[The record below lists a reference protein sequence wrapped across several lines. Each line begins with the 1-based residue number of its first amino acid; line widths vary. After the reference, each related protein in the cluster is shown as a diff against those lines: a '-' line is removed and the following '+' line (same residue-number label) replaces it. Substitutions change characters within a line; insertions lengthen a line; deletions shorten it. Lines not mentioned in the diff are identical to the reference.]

1 MKRFILNP
9 GNRRRPLG
17 GAMRTC
23 SGKSAWRFAA
33 AFPWLRRAKERSVCS
48 AIIYAFL
55 ISSAFAQSDAQFAKA
70 NQEFAAGQFKE
81 AIDDYEGLVRTGP
94 WSANLFY
101 DLGNAHFR
109 NGNFG
114 RAILNY
120 ERALA
125 LNPRHPE
132 ADANLRITR
141 DEARALELTA
151 SRTERALRFMNL
163 NQYAI
168 AAGIAF
174 WVGAFGIIA
183 LFFARRRSG
192 RLLTMSILSL
202 SIFAVAVAAIV
213 GIDNGNR
220 GRALAIVTDT
230 GAEARVATADNA
242 NRVLTL
248 PPGSEI
254 RILSK
259 RGDWIYAA
267 LPNNLRGWISAKSA
281 ESVRL

>member
-9 GNRRRPLG
+9 GIY
-17 GAMRTC
+17 C
-23 SGKSAWRFAA
+23 
-33 AFPWLRRAKERSVCS
+33 

-70 NQEFAAGQFKE
+70 NQEFAAGRFKE
-81 AIDDYEGLVRTGP
+81 AIDDYEGLVRAGP

-109 NGNFG
+109 NGNLG

-125 LNPRHPE
+125 LDPRHPE
-132 ADANLRITR
+132 ADANLRIAR

-163 NQYAI
+163 NQHTI
-168 AAGIAF
+168 TAAIAF
-174 WVGAFGIIA
+174 WIGAFGITA

-192 RLLTMSILSL
+192 RLLTMSIVSL
-202 SIFAVAVAAIV
+202 SIFAVAVGAIV

-230 GAEARVATADNA
+230 GVEARVATADNA

>member
-9 GNRRRPLG
+9 GCRRRPLG
-17 GAMRTC
+17 YAMRARF
-23 SGKSAWRFAA
+23 GKSAWRFAA
-33 AFPWLRRAKERSVCS
+33 AFAWLRRAKERSVYS

-81 AIDDYEGLVRTGP
+81 AIDHYEELVRTGP

-125 LNPRHPE
+125 LDPRHPE

-163 NQYAI
+163 NQYAMT
-168 AAGIAF
+168 AGIAF
-174 WVGAFGIIA
+174 WVGAFTITA

-192 RLLTMSILSL
+192 GLLTMSILSL
-202 SIFAVAVAAIV
+202 SIFAAAVAAIV
-213 GIDNGNR
+213 GFDNGNR

-230 GAEARVATADNA
+230 GVEARVATADNA

-259 RGDWIYAA
+259 RGDWIYAT

>member
-1 MKRFILNP
+1 MKRFIPNP
-9 GNRRRPLG
+9 GIY
-17 GAMRTC
+17 
-23 SGKSAWRFAA
+23 
-33 AFPWLRRAKERSVCS
+33 S

-55 ISSAFAQSDAQFAKA
+55 ISSAFAQSDTQFAKA

-81 AIDDYEGLVRTGP
+81 AIDDYEGLVRTGS

-114 RAILNY
+114 RAILSY

-125 LNPRHPE
+125 LDPRHPE

-141 DEARALELTA
+141 DEARALELSA
-151 SRTERALRFMNL
+151 SRTERALRFMNS

-168 AAGIAF
+168 TAAIAF

-192 RLLTMSILSL
+192 GLLMISILSL

-213 GIDNGNR
+213 AIDNGNR

-230 GAEARVATADNA
+230 GVEARVATADNA

-254 RILSK
+254 RILSR